1 MQAVLEKVTPTI
13 RNESN
18 AGEEMFSSSS
28 RRFTVAEYHRMGE
41 AGILHPDER
50 VELIEGVICRM
61 SPKGSLHSTSVE
73 IAREYFAKKLKRNA
87 HVRTQDPISL
97 SKHSE
102 PEPDVALVVP
112 PFTRYRDQHPS
123 PAEIFLVL
131 EVADTTLNRDRRKS
145 KTYAKAGI
153 VQYCILD
160 LKHEAIE
167 EYRDPMPDGYAS
179 KHTHRVGDKFAL
191 VAFPSLVV
199 KVKDLL
205 EPDYIG

>member
-1 MQAVLEKVTPTI
+1 MEAVLEKAKPEI
-13 RNESN
+13 RIKTDPEQDI
-18 AGEEMFSSSS
+18 FSSS
-28 RRFTVAEYHRMGE
+28 RRFTVDEYHRMGE

-73 IAREYFAKKLKRNA
+73 IAREYFAKKLKRQA
-87 HVRTQDPISL
+87 HARTQDPIYL
-97 SKHSE
+97 GKYSE
-102 PEPDVALVVP
+102 PEPDIVLVVP
-112 PFTRYRDQHPS
+112 PFTRYRDHHPT

-153 VQYCILD
+153 VQYCILN
-160 LKHEAIE
+160 LKHETIE
-167 EYRDPMPDGYAS
+167 EYCDPTPDGYVS
-179 KHTHRVGDKFAL
+179 KNIYRTGDKFAL
-191 VAFPSLVV
+191 VSFPTIVI

>member
-1 MQAVLEKVTPTI
+1 MEAVLEKAKPTI
-13 RNESN
+13 RLKSSTEQDI
-18 AGEEMFSSSS
+18 FSSS
-28 RRFTVAEYHRMGE
+28 RRFTVDEYHRMGE

-61 SPKGSLHSTSVE
+61 SPKGFLHSTSVE
-73 IAREYFAKKLKRNA
+73 IAREYFAKKLKHKA
-87 HVRTQDPISL
+87 HARTQDPIYL

-112 PFTRYRDQHPS
+112 PFTRYRDHHPT
-123 PAEIFLVL
+123 PAEIFLVF
-131 EVADTTLNRDRRKS
+131 EVADTTLNRDRRKG

-160 LKHEAIE
+160 LKHETIE
-167 EYRDPMPDGYAS
+167 EYSDPTSDGYGS
-179 KHTHRVGDKFAL
+179 KNIYRTGDKFAL
-191 VAFPSLVV
+191 VAFPAIVV

>member
-1 MQAVLEKVTPTI
+1 MQAVLERAKPAI
-13 RNESN
+13 RIKTDPEQDI
-18 AGEEMFSSSS
+18 FSSS
-28 RRFTVAEYHRMGE
+28 RRFTVDEYHRMGE

-73 IAREYFAKKLKRNA
+73 IAREYFAKKLKHKA
-87 HVRTQDPISL
+87 HARTQDPIYL

-112 PFTRYRDQHPS
+112 PFTRYRDHHPT
-123 PAEIFLVL
+123 PAEIFLVF
-131 EVADTTLNRDRRKS
+131 EMADTTLNRDRRKG

-160 LKHEAIE
+160 LKHETIE
-167 EYRDPMPDGYAS
+167 EYCDPTPDGYGS
-179 KHTHRVGDKFAL
+179 KNIYRVGDKFAL
-191 VAFPSLVV
+191 VAFPTIVV

>member
-1 MQAVLEKVTPTI
+1 MEAVLERAKPEI
-13 RNESN
+13 RIKTDPEQDI
-18 AGEEMFSSSS
+18 FSSS
-28 RRFTVAEYHRMGE
+28 RRFTVDEYHRMGE

-73 IAREYFAKKLKRNA
+73 IAREYFTKKLKRKV
-87 HVRTQDPISL
+87 HVRTQDPIYL
-97 SKHSE
+97 GKHSE

-112 PFTRYRDQHPS
+112 PFTRYRDHHPTS
-123 PAEIFLVL
+123 AETFLVF
-131 EVADTTLNRDRRKS
+131 EVADTTLNRDRRKG

-153 VQYCILD
+153 VQYCILN
-160 LKHEAIE
+160 LKHETIE
-167 EYRDPMPDGYAS
+167 EYCDPTPDGYES
-179 KHTHRVGDKFAL
+179 KNIYRTGDKFAL
-191 VAFPSLVV
+191 VSFPTIVI

>member
-1 MQAVLEKVTPTI
+1 MQAVLEKKPPATHGN
-13 RNESN
+13 RN
-18 AGEEMFSSSS
+18 AAQEMFSSS
-28 RRFTVAEYHRMGE
+28 RRFTVVEYHRMGE

-73 IAREYFAKKLKRNA
+73 IARKYFAKKLKRKV
-87 HVRTQDPISL
+87 HIRTQDPISL

-102 PEPDVALVVP
+102 PEPDVALVIA
-112 PFTRYRDQHPS
+112 PFTRYRAHHPT
-123 PAEIFLVL
+123 PAEVFLVL

-153 VQYCILD
+153 RQYCILD
-160 LKHEAIE
+160 LKHETIE
-167 EYRDPMPDGYAS
+167 EYSDPTPDGY
-179 KHTHRVGDKFAL
+179 KNKQTHRMGDKFAL
-191 VAFPSLVV
+191 VAFPSVVV